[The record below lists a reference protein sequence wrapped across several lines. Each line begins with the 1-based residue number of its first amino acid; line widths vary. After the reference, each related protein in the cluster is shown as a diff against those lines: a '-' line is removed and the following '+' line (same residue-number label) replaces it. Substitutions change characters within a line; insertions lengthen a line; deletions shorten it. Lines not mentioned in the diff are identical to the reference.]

1 MDYTQQRAFAEEIY
15 QAAINI
21 GLSDVQARV
30 AAAQASQETQYG
42 RHVAGNN
49 YFGIKAGNS
58 WDGPSQSVGTWE
70 EINGRR
76 VNIRDDFR
84 VYETPE
90 ESLRDWASLMERNFP
105 DVMSATTFDNAV
117 QGLNNGRLGRY
128 ATDSRYTRNLGWIE
142 RNILDEVE
150 PRTLAPAQAA
160 IRDATR
166 PAAPPIPATSAQMSA
181 ARPSRM
187 ASAPTATA
195 VQGAP
200 MQERT
205 IGGFVNRGQV
215 QLGPNTNPIDTLSE
229 PAQRM
234 LSGIQQLGTA
244 PTLTINSGARTQAD
258 FDRLMAQYNRG
269 EIPNPPA
276 RDGQHQQGN
285 ALDISLRGMT
295 PDQRTATL
303 NAAIRGGARGIG
315 ATDTMLHVDTRPE
328 FDQWGYEGRAIAPW
342 VRDSQQ
348 FDNLRRGAQYFPDT
362 PGPNATTA
370 IRGDGSLE
378 AIPGIT
384 PRPDRRDMTFDLAAP
399 TITSAQRA
407 ALSDNSAGRAAPVT
421 PVTSRP
427 LPAASPSR
435 DTMANAYQ
443 QMAASRMPSPT
454 SRRIDQGFAAASRAP
469 IQAALPSPSTSGQI
483 AQPIATSAQA
493 SPRINQA
500 FNDALSL
507 RAMPSPMYRA
517 SQPGSFGTPAP
528 SRSPT
533 DFQYSSAPRLAAQ
546 AQLPQAPVQ
555 TPRAPQQPSMRTI
568 ADQYGMRAL
577 QNEDPFA
584 SPQNMPSVVPG
595 PVAPRPQFGSVP
607 NPMARP
613 ANMGQMT
620 APINIAPP
628 RSRAMQVPNPMARPS
643 FGSDRNPLEAAFQ
656 GFNNWTQS
664 LMNAPRMVGNAFASP
679 MQAISNAFGGNNR
692 PMNIAPLRQILRQ
705 GTNLPSSNT
714 ANWQDNTGLPTY
726 ASVTGNS
733 GGTGASAHDAWA
745 DSLGSSFYR

>member
-1 MDYTQQRAFAEEIY
+1 
-15 QAAINI
+15 
-21 GLSDVQARV
+21 
-30 AAAQASQETQYG
+30 
-42 RHVAGNN
+42 
-49 YFGIKAGNS
+49 
-58 WDGPSQSVGTWE
+58 
-70 EINGRR
+70 
-76 VNIRDDFR
+76 
-84 VYETPE
+84 
-90 ESLRDWASLMERNFP
+90 
-105 DVMSATTFDNAV
+105 
-117 QGLNNGRLGRY
+117 
-128 ATDSRYTRNLGWIE
+128 
-142 RNILDEVE
+142 
-150 PRTLAPAQAA
+150 
-160 IRDATR
+160 
-166 PAAPPIPATSAQMSA
+166 
-181 ARPSRM
+181 
-187 ASAPTATA
+187 
-195 VQGAP
+195 
-200 MQERT
+200 
-205 IGGFVNRGQV
+205 
-215 QLGPNTNPIDTLSE
+215 
-229 PAQRM
+229 M
-234 LSGIQQLGTA
+234 LSAIQQLGTA

-303 NAAIRGGARGIG
+303 DAAIRGGARGIG

-469 IQAALPSPSTSGQI
+469 IQAALPSP
-483 AQPIATSAQA
+483 
-493 SPRINQA
+493 
-500 FNDALSL
+500 
-507 RAMPSPMYRA
+507 MYRV

-555 TPRAPQQPSMRTI
+555 TPRAPQQPCHAHNGGSIRH
-568 ADQYGMRAL
+568 AG
-577 QNEDPFA
+577 
-584 SPQNMPSVVPG
+584 
-595 PVAPRPQFGSVP
+595 VAK
-607 NPMARP
+607 
-613 ANMGQMT
+613 
-620 APINIAPP
+620 
-628 RSRAMQVPNPMARPS
+628 
-643 FGSDRNPLEAAFQ
+643 
-656 GFNNWTQS
+656 
-664 LMNAPRMVGNAFASP
+664 
-679 MQAISNAFGGNNR
+679 
-692 PMNIAPLRQILRQ
+692 
-705 GTNLPSSNT
+705 
-714 ANWQDNTGLPTY
+714 
-726 ASVTGNS
+726 
-733 GGTGASAHDAWA
+733 
-745 DSLGSSFYR
+745 

>member
-1 MDYTQQRAFAEEIY
+1 MDYTQQRNFAEEIY

-21 GLSDVQARV
+21 GLNDVQARV

-90 ESLRDWASLMERNFP
+90 ESLRDWTSLMERNFP

-128 ATDSRYTRNLGWIE
+128 ATDSRYMRNLKWIE

-205 IGGFVNRGQV
+205 IGGYIGQQMGVPASQVVAGMMAPGASANARRG
-215 QLGPNTNPIDTLSE
+215 
-229 PAQRM
+229 
-234 LSGIQQLGTA
+234 LSGLTPETQQRLVQVGNLLPADNQPRITSTVRDDRFRTHAYGGAIDMRNRDLSPFQEAQQVAALARTGFEAIGPYATGSLGLINGRPSDPHIHVGDDARFNRRGSVFQARSRTDNPYLSGTQPDSGLYDAVDFGSPVSDAWFGPTA
-244 PTLTINSGARTQAD
+244 PAPT
-258 FDRLMAQYNRG
+258 
-269 EIPNPPA
+269 
-276 RDGQHQQGN
+276 
-285 ALDISLRGMT
+285 
-295 PDQRTATL
+295 RTAQ
-303 NAAIRGGARGIG
+303 ARN
-315 ATDTMLHVDTRPE
+315 
-328 FDQWGYEGRAIAPW
+328 Q
-342 VRDSQQ
+342 
-348 FDNLRRGAQYFPDT
+348 
-362 PGPNATTA
+362 
-370 IRGDGSLE
+370 GDGSLE

-384 PRPDRRDMTFDLAAP
+384 PRPDRRDMTFDLTAP

-427 LPAASPSR
+427 LPAASPSS

-469 IQAALPSPSTSGQI
+469 IQATLPSLSTSGQI
-483 AQPIATSAQA
+483 ARPMATSAQA

-507 RAMPSPMYRA
+507 RAMPSPMYRV

-528 SRSPT
+528 RRSPT

-546 AQLPQAPVQ
+546 APVQ
-555 TPRAPQQPSMRTI
+555 TPRAPQQPSMRTMV
-568 ADQYGMRAL
+568 DQYGMRAL

-584 SPQNMPSVVPG
+584 SLQNMPSVLPG
-595 PVAPRPQFGSVP
+595 PVAPRPPFGSVP

-613 ANMGQMT
+613 
-620 APINIAPP
+620 
-628 RSRAMQVPNPMARPS
+628 S
-643 FGSDRNPLEAAFQ
+643 FRSDRNPLESAFQ

-664 LMNAPRMVGNAFASP
+664 LMNAPRIVGNAFASP

-692 PMNIAPLRQILRQ
+692 PMNIAPPRSIFNQMFRQ

-733 GGTGASAHDAWA
+733 GGTGASAHDAFA
-745 DSLGSSFYR
+745 DSLGSSFY